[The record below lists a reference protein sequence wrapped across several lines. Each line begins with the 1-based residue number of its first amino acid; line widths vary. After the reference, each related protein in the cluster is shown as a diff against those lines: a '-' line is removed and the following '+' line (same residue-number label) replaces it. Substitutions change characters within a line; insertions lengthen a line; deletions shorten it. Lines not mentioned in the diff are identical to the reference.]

1 MQCGKITVSSGFS
14 MMIGEGGGAKKKN
27 LLNLVTN
34 IDIKKRISISEK
46 SVISWFDHEREL

>member
-1 MQCGKITVSSGFS
+1 
-14 MMIGEGGGAKKKN
+14 MMIGEGGVAKEKN